1 MPGIVAGN
9 QVKFDSVRG
18 RWSVTFTETKTRKL
32 FGSEAEAIAA
42 AKASPASTPPESGV
56 QIINGHKVFFDAG
69 RDSWFSNYIHSLQK
83 NLQVLHIY
91 LNHLSH

>member
-56 QIINGHKVFFDAG
+56 QIINGHKVFFDSG
-69 RDSWFSNYIHSLQK
+69 RD
-83 NLQVLHIY
+83 
-91 LNHLSH
+91 